1 MKNAIK
7 TLKSHNEWR
16 RGADTLMGSPT
27 AIGIAIDDCIK
38 AAERYELVRTLNPR
52 EFKQIYMENINRGE
66 SFDGLVDALIIAKKR

>member
-16 RGADTLMGSPT
+16 MGADTPMGSPT

-52 EFKQIYMENINRGE
+52 EFNQLYARNLKGIE
-66 SFDGLVDALIIAKKR
+66 FDGLVDAIIISRKR